1 MTKKWCSGRL
11 CYGSRLLSWSRD
23 SIFCLSFA
31 GKAQTAAV
39 KRDAEIG
46 VAQANRDAGIREAE
60 CEKAA
65 MDVKYNTDTKIEDNS
80 RAFKLQKAHFDKEVN
95 TAVKTIG
102 FHFLF
107 RKFVLLSGSTHPFVC
122 FYRKRRLNWLTNC
135 KRRKYNKK
143 LEMKKSRFRSVQQ
156 KTKSSSLCFE
166 SGA

>member
-1 MTKKWCSGRL
+1 MRFLNITPIKDVYDNVTYLASL
-11 CYGSRLLSWSRD
+11 
-23 SIFCLSFA
+23 

-95 TAVKTIG
+95 TAVSCLQSWVV
-102 FHFLF
+102 HSLQNFLSNF
-107 RKFVLLSGSTHPFVC
+107 RKPRH
-122 FYRKRRLNWLTNC
+122 NWLMNC
-135 KRRKYNKK
+135 KLPKFNKRFVMRRY
-143 LEMKKSRFRSVQQ
+143 RFR
-156 KTKSSSLCFE
+156 
-166 SGA
+166 